1 MEFLNISLPII
12 PPQERPHVLREAF
25 HPVLHVLLNA
35 MQQHALNSLAT
46 AAQQAANGESSS
58 YQLGAAAGLAELGL
72 LLYTAAH
79 EPDSTGT
86 PEQEGEG

>member
-1 MEFLNISLPII
+1 MEFLNIPLQPTLLDTPSL
-12 PPQERPHVLREAF
+12 QENAGS
-25 HPVLHVLLNA
+25 PVLHLILHA

-46 AAQQAANGESSS
+46 AAQQAANGESPT

-79 EPDSTGT
+79 APDPT

>member
-1 MEFLNISLPII
+1 MEFLNIPLPPTLLH
-12 PPQERPHVLREAF
+12 PPLREYAES
-25 HPVLHVLLNA
+25 PVLHLILRA
-35 MQQHALNSLAT
+35 MQHHALNSLAT

-79 EPDSTGT
+79 EPDPT
-86 PEQEGEG
+86 PEQEGEA